1 MAQCVQS
8 VQELIPDS
16 FVPCVAALCSDE
28 AERLTRLNHLS
39 FAELLKPF
47 CRLTSEVHMRDPNNQ
62 LHVIKNLKIA
72 VSNIVTQPPQP
83 GAIRKLLNEVVS
95 GSQPAEGLVANV
107 ITAGDYDL
115 NISATTPWFESYRE
129 TFLQSMPASDHE
141 FLNHYLACMLVASS
155 SEAEPVEQ
163 FSKLSQEQH
172 RIQHNSDYSYPKW
185 FIPNTL
191 KYYVLLHDVSAGDE
205 QRAES
210 IYEEMK
216 QKYGTQGCYLLKINS
231 RTSNRASDEQIPD
244 PWSQYLQKNS
254 IQNQESY
261 EDGPCTVTSNKNSD
275 NSLLSLD
282 GLDNEVKVD
291 GLPNNFRAHH
301 PLQLDPSSDL
311 SNSTDG
317 PDHVK
322 SASSLYE
329 TKKANTGIIHG
340 ACLTL
345 TDHDRIRQFIQEFTF
360 RGLLPHIEKTIRQLN
375 DQLISRKGL
384 SRSLFSATKKWF
396 SGSKVPE
403 KSINEL
409 KNTSGLLYPPEAPE
423 LQTRKMA
430 DLCFLVQHYDLA
442 YSCYH
447 TAKKDFLND
456 QAMLYAAGALEMA
469 AVSAFLQPG
478 APRPYPAHYMDTAI
492 QTYRDICKNMVLA
505 ERCVLLSAEILKS
518 QSKYSEAAAL
528 LIRLTSEDSDLRSAL
543 LLEQAAHC
551 FINMKSPMVRKY
563 AFHMILAGHRF
574 SKAGQKKHALRC
586 YCQAMQVYK
595 GKGWSL
601 AEDHINFTI
610 GRQSYTLRQ
619 LDNAVSAF
627 RHILINESK
636 QSAAQQGAFLREY
649 LYVYKNVSQLSPEG
663 PLPQLPLPHIDSSA
677 TRVFFGHDRRPADGE
692 KQAATH
698 VSLDQEYDSE
708 SSQQWREL
716 EEQVVAV
723 VNRGVIPPNFHPTQ
737 YCLNSYSDNS
747 RFPLAVVEEPVTV
760 EVAFRNPLK
769 VPLLLSD
776 LSLLWKFQ
784 PQDFNGKKNEE
795 VKELVTGEP
804 EMIGTEVISEFLI
817 NSEESKVARLKLFP
831 HHIGELHILG
841 VVYNLGTIQGSVAVD
856 GIGALPGCHTGKHS
870 LSMSV
875 RGRQDLE
882 IQGPRLNN
890 TKEEKTSIKY
900 GPDRRLDPIITEEM
914 PLLEVFFIHFPTG
927 LLCGEIRKAYV
938 EFVNVSKCPLTELK
952 VVSKRPEF
960 FTFGG
965 NTAVLTP
972 LSPSASENCSAY
984 KTVVTDPAAVCAAL
998 LSSASPVDFGV
1009 GTGSPPEVAPVPLP
1023 DAILMPGA
1031 SVQLPMWLRGPDE
1044 EGVHEINFLFYY
1056 ESVKKQ
1062 PKIRHRILRHTAVIC
1077 TSRSLNVR
1085 ASVCRSNSLE
1095 DEEGRGGNML
1105 VFVDVE
1111 NTNTSEAGVKEFH
1124 IVQISSSSK
1133 HWKLQKSV
1141 NLSENKDAK
1150 LASREKGKFCFK
1162 ATRCKEKEVAAQ
1174 SSEKHTFADVTLGSE
1189 QIVSSASPC
1198 ADFFYR
1204 SLSSECKK
1212 PPAQPSVHTEK
1223 QSEGDA
1229 VRWIQKCSEMDLS
1242 IVVLWKAYVV
1252 EDSKQLILE
1261 GQHHVTLRT
1270 IGKEAFSCPQ
1280 KQEPPEMELLK
1291 FFKSENT
1298 TVSSR
1303 PSVEQLS
1310 NLIKTNLHYP
1320 ESFNH
1325 PFHQKSLCLVPVTL
1339 LLSNCSKAS
1348 VDVIVDLRH
1357 KTTSPEA
1364 LEIHGSFTWLGQT
1377 QYKLQLKSQEIHSLQ
1392 LKACFVHTGVYNLGT
1407 PRVFAKLSDQFTVF
1421 ETSQQN
1427 SMPALIII
1435 NDV

>member
-47 CRLTSEVHMRDPNNQ
+47 SRLTSEVHMRDPNNQ
-62 LHVIKNLKIA
+62 LHIIKNLKIT
-72 VSNIVTQPPQP
+72 VSNIITQPPQP
-83 GAIRKLLNEVVS
+83 GAIRKLLNDVVS

-155 SEAEPVEQ
+155 SDAEPMEQ

-172 RIQHNSDYSYPKW
+172 RIQHNNDYSYPKW

-191 KYYVLLHDVSAGDE
+191 KYYVLLHDVSSGDE

-210 IYEEMK
+210 IYEDMK

-231 RTSNRASDEQIPD
+231 RTSNQASDEQIPD

-261 EDGPCTVTSNKNSD
+261 EDGPYTVTSHKNSD
-275 NSLLSLD
+275 SNLLSLD
-282 GLDNEVKVD
+282 GLDNEVKD
-291 GLPNNFRAHH
+291 GLPNNFRAH
-301 PLQLDPSSDL
+301 PLQLDPSSDP
-311 SNSTDG
+311 SNIIDG

-322 SASSLYE
+322 SASSLHE

-396 SGSKVPE
+396 SGNKVPE

-423 LQTRKMA
+423 LQIRKMA

-551 FINMKSPMVRKY
+551 FINMKTPMVRKY

-636 QSAAQQGAFLREY
+636 QSAAQQGTFLREY
-649 LYVYKNVSQLSPEG
+649 LYVYKVKSKQL
-663 PLPQLPLPHIDSSA
+663 LI
-677 TRVFFGHDRRPADGE
+677 
-692 KQAATH
+692 
-698 VSLDQEYDSE
+698 
-708 SSQQWREL
+708 
-716 EEQVVAV
+716 
-723 VNRGVIPPNFHPTQ
+723 
-737 YCLNSYSDNS
+737 YSDNS
-747 RFPLAVVEEPVTV
+747 RFPLAVVEEPITV

-769 VPLLLSD
+769 VPLLLTD
-776 LSLLWKFQ
+776 LSLLWKFH
-784 PQDFNGKKNEE
+784 PENFPGKDKEE
-795 VKELVTGEP
+795 VKELVTSEP
-804 EMIGTEVISEFLI
+804 KMIGTEVISEFLI
-817 NSEESKVARLKLFP
+817 NCEESKVARLKLFP

-841 VVYNLGTIQGSVAVD
+841 IVYNLGTIQGSLTVD

-938 EFVNVSKCPLTELK
+938 EFVNVSKCPLTGLK

-984 KTVVTDPAAVCAAL
+984 KTVVTDSTSVCTAL
-998 LSSASPVDFGV
+998 ISSASSVDFDIGI
-1009 GTGSPPEVAPVPLP
+1009 GSQPEVIPVPLP
-1023 DAILMPGA
+1023 DAVLLPGA

-1056 ESVKKQ
+1056 ESVKRQ

-1085 ASVCRSNSLE
+1085 ATVCRSNSL
-1095 DEEGRGGNML
+1095 DEEGKGGNML

-1124 IVQISSSSK
+1124 IVQVSSSSK
-1133 HWKLQKSV
+1133 HWKLYKSV

-1162 ATRCKEKEVAAQ
+1162 AIRCKEKEANMQ
-1174 SSEKHTFADVTLGSE
+1174 SSEKYTFADIIFGNE
-1189 QIVSSASPC
+1189 QIISSASPC

-1204 SLSSECKK
+1204 SLSSDLKK
-1212 PPAQPSVHTEK
+1212 PQVQLSMHPEK
-1223 QSEGDA
+1223 RSAEDA
-1229 VRWIQKCSEMDLS
+1229 VRLIQKCSEVDLN
-1242 IVVLWKAYVV
+1242 IIILWKAYVV

-1261 GQHHVTLRT
+1261 GQHHVILHV
-1270 IGKEAFSCPQ
+1270 IGKEAFSQPQ

-1291 FFKSENT
+1291 FFRPENT

-1310 NLIKTNLHYP
+1310 NLIKMSLHYP

-1339 LLSNCSKAS
+1339 LLSNCSQAD

-1377 QYKLQLKSQEIHSLQ
+1377 QYKLQLKGQEIHSLQ

-1407 PRVFAKLSDQFTVF
+1407 PRIFAKLSDQVTVF

-1435 NDV
+1435 NNV

>member
-47 CRLTSEVHMRDPNNQ
+47 TRLTSEVHMRDPNNQ
-62 LHVIKNLKIA
+62 LHIIKNLKIA
-72 VSNIVTQPPQP
+72 VSNIITQPPQP
-83 GAIRKLLNEVVS
+83 GAIRKLLSDVVS

-129 TFLQSMPASDHE
+129 TFLQSMPAADHE

-155 SEAEPVEQ
+155 SEAEPMEQ
-163 FSKLSQEQH
+163 FSKLSNEQH
-172 RIQHNSDYSYPKW
+172 RIQHNNDYSYPKW

-216 QKYGTQGCYLLKINS
+216 QKFGTQGCYLLKINS

-261 EDGPCTVTSNKNSD
+261 EDGPCTITSNKNSD
-275 NSLLSLD
+275 SSLLSLD

-291 GLPNNFRAHH
+291 GLPNNLRAH
-301 PLQLDPSSDL
+301 PLQLDSSSDP
-311 SNSTDG
+311 SNTIDG
-317 PDHVK
+317 PDPVK
-322 SASSLYE
+322 SASSLHE
-329 TKKANTGIIHG
+329 TKKANTGVIHG

-423 LQTRKMA
+423 LQIRKMA

-492 QTYRDICKNMVLA
+492 QTYRDICKNMILA

-649 LYVYKNVSQLSPEG
+649 LYVYKNVSQLSPDG
-663 PLPQLPLPHIDSSA
+663 PLPQLPLPYINSST

-698 VSLDQEYDSE
+698 ISLDQEYDSE

-716 EEQVVAV
+716 EEQVVAL
-723 VNRGVIPPNFHPTQ
+723 VNKGVIPSNFHPTQ
-737 YCLNSYSDNS
+737 YCLNSFSDNS
-747 RFPLAVVEEPVTV
+747 RFPLAVVEEPITV

-769 VPLLLSD
+769 VPLLLTD

-784 PQDFNGKKNEE
+784 PKDSSGKNDEE
-795 VKELVTGEP
+795 VKELVTSEH

-817 NSEESKVARLKLFP
+817 NNEESKVARLKLFP

-841 VVYNLGTIQGSVAVD
+841 VVYNLGTIQGSMTVD

-890 TKEEKTSIKY
+890 TKEEKTSIRY
-900 GPDRRLDPIITEEM
+900 GPDRRLDPIIIEEM

-938 EFVNVSKCPLTELK
+938 EFVNVSKCPLTGLK
-952 VVSKRPEF
+952 VVSKHPEF

-984 KTVVTDPAAVCAAL
+984 KTVVTDPTSVCTAL
-998 LSSASPVDFGV
+998 TSSASSVDFGI
-1009 GTGSPPEVAPVPLP
+1009 GIGSQPEVIPVPLP
-1023 DAILMPGA
+1023 DTVLLPGA

-1056 ESVKKQ
+1056 ESVKKL

-1085 ASVCRSNSLE
+1085 ATVCRSNSLE

-1111 NTNTSEAGVKEFH
+1111 NINTSEAGVKEFH
-1124 IVQISSSSK
+1124 IVQVSSSSK

-1150 LASREKGKFCFK
+1150 LGSREKGKFCFK
-1162 ATRCKEKEVAAQ
+1162 AVRCKEKEVATQ
-1174 SSEKHTFADVTLGSE
+1174 YSEKYTFADIIFGNE
-1189 QIVSSASPC
+1189 QIISSASPC

-1204 SLSSECKK
+1204 SLSSELKK
-1212 PPAQPSVHTEK
+1212 SQVQRSVHTEK
-1223 QSEGDA
+1223 QSLEDA
-1229 VRWIQKCSEMDLS
+1229 VRLIQKCSEVDLNV
-1242 IVVLWKAYVV
+1242 VVLWKAYVV

-1261 GQHHVTLRT
+1261 GQHHVILHT
-1270 IGKEAFSCPQ
+1270 IGKEAFSYPQ
-1280 KQEPPEMELLK
+1280 KQEPPEMEPLK
-1291 FFKSENT
+1291 FFRPENT
-1298 TVSSR
+1298 AVSLR

-1310 NLIKTNLHYP
+1310 NLIKTSLHYP

-1339 LLSNCSKAS
+1339 LLSNCSKAD

-1357 KTTSPEA
+1357 KTTSPES

-1377 QYKLQLKSQEIHSLQ
+1377 QYKLQLKGEEIHSLQ

-1407 PRVFAKLSDQFTVF
+1407 PRVFAKLSDQVTVF

-1435 NDV
+1435 NNV